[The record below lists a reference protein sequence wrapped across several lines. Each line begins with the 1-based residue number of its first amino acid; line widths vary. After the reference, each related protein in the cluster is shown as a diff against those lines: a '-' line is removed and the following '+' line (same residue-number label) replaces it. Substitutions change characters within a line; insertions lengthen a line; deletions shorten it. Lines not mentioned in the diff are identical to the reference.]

1 MARNPFSG
9 TWRLLSYE
17 VKSTSG
23 ETRYPW
29 GQDPMGFLM
38 YNDDGYVS
46 VAMMSTNRPRF
57 EAKDI
62 KKGTTEEK
70 VAAVD
75 TYISYCGRYEFYDDT
90 IIHHVEVCLF
100 PNWVG
105 NDQTRT
111 YKFDGSRL
119 LLRTEPIVAGE
130 KQWAGHLLWER
141 V

>member
-17 VKSTSG
+17 VRSTAG

-29 GQDPMGFLM
+29 GQDPVGFLI
-38 YNDDGYVS
+38 YSDDGYVS
-46 VAMMSTNRPRF
+46 VAMMGANRPRF

-62 KKGTTEEK
+62 KKGTDEEK
-70 VAAVD
+70 IAAVD
-75 TYISYCGRYEFYDDT
+75 TYISYCGRYEVQGDT
-90 IIHHVEVCLF
+90 VIHHVEVCLF

-105 NDQTRT
+105 NDQKRT
-111 YKFDGSRL
+111 FKFDGDRL
-119 LLRTEPIVAGE
+119 LLSTEPIVAGE
-130 KQWAGHLLWER
+130 MQLTGHLIWER